1 MIKKGIIL
9 AGGKGSRLNP
19 ITSVIN
25 KHLIPV
31 YDKPMIYYPLCT
43 LMMANIREI
52 LLITNKRDIELFCS
66 LLGDGS
72 QWGVSITYAVQE
84 VPKGLVDAFIV
95 GENFLNGDAT
105 ALILG
110 DNLFHG
116 DGLIQKL
123 VGMSK
128 INNGAKVLA
137 YPVKDPERYG
147 VVEFKSN
154 GEVIDIVEKPSK
166 PKSNY
171 AITGLYFYDST
182 VVEKAKQVRP
192 SMRGELEITDLN
204 KMYLDENLLSVEL
217 MSRGMAWLDTGTFDS
232 LYEASGY
239 IRTLEMRQ
247 GFKVSCPEEVAF
259 RKGWI
264 DSKKLTFFAE
274 KYKANFYGKYLN
286 ELMDDPLLN
295 LS

>member
-9 AGGKGSRLNP
+9 AGGKGTRLNP

-52 LLITNKRDIELFCS
+52 LLITNYRDKDLFFN
-66 LLGDGS
+66 LLGNGS
-72 QWGVSITYAVQE
+72 QWGISITYAVQE
-84 VPKGLVDAFIV
+84 KPKGLVDAFII
-95 GENFLNGDAT
+95 GENFLDGDAT

-123 VGMSK
+123 VDMSQ

-154 GEVIDIVEKPSK
+154 GEVVDIVEKPSK

-182 VVEKAKQVRP
+182 VVEKAKQVKP
-192 SMRGELEITDLN
+192 SIRGELEITDLN
-204 KMYLDENLLSVEL
+204 KLYLNDNLLSVEL

-264 DSKKLTFFAE
+264 DSKKLKINAK
-274 KYKANFYGKYLN
+274 KYKANFYGNYLN
-286 ELMDDPLLN
+286 EIAEDPFLDLR
-295 LS
+295 

>member
-9 AGGKGSRLNP
+9 AGGKGTRLNP

-52 LLITNKRDIELFCS
+52 LLITNYRDVDLFCD

-72 QWGVSITYAVQE
+72 QWGISITYAVQE
-84 VPKGLVDAFIV
+84 EPKGLVDAFIV
-95 GENFLNGDAT
+95 GEKFLDGDAT

-123 VGMSK
+123 VVMSQ

-154 GEVIDIVEKPSK
+154 GEVVDIVEKPSK

-182 VVEKAKQVRP
+182 VVEKAKQVEP
-192 SMRGELEITDLN
+192 STRGELEITDLN
-204 KMYLDENLLSVEL
+204 KMYLEDNLLSVEL

-264 DSKKLTFFAE
+264 DSKKLTIFAK
-274 KYKANFYGKYLN
+274 KYKSNFYGKYLN
-286 ELMDDPLLN
+286 EIAEDPFLDLR
-295 LS
+295 

>member
-9 AGGKGSRLNP
+9 AGGKGTRLNP

-25 KHLIPV
+25 KHLLPV
-31 YDKPMIYYPLCT
+31 YDKPMVYYPLCT

-52 LLITNKRDIELFCS
+52 LLITNNRDIELFCN

-72 QWGVSITYAVQE
+72 QWGVSIKFAVQE
-84 VPKGLVDAFIV
+84 EPKGLVDAFIV
-95 GENFLNGDAT
+95 GENFLDCDAT

-123 VGMSK
+123 VDMSQ

-147 VVEFKSN
+147 VVEFKSE
-154 GEVIDIVEKPSK
+154 GEVIDIVEKPSN

-182 VVEKAKQVRP
+182 VVEKAKQVKP

-286 ELMDDPLLN
+286 EIMEDPLLK